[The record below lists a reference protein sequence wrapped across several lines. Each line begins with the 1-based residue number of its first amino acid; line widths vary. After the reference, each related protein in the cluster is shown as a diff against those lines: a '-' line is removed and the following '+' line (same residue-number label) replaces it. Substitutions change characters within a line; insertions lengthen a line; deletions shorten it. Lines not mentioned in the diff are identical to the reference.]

1 MLGRVGTFLPP
12 QPKGFNS
19 KTGLAGG
26 KYGLPAQVA
35 VCFLMHDNSSWNV
48 PSLLADARV
57 YRTCQ
62 MTGPRTQK
70 RTIEPRMPPATL
82 VDRIDTRPG
91 LHFFFIDCAIASWIL
106 PNHTLQQLCFLGKPI
121 GAC

>member
-35 VCFLMHDNSSWNV
+35 VCFLMHDNRCEGV
-48 PSLLADARV
+48 PDMSNDWTAHPEKNN
-57 YRTCQ
+57 RTKNATSNIGRQ
-62 MTGPRTQK
+62 NRHQTG
-70 RTIEPRMPPATL
+70 
-82 VDRIDTRPG
+82 
-91 LHFFFIDCAIASWIL
+91 
-106 PNHTLQQLCFLGKPI
+106 LCFLGKPI